1 MDTIALISGG
11 KDSFFS
17 LLHAISN
24 NHRIVALAN
33 LHPPTPNTPATTTT
47 IHPTA
52 AAPPTFTA
60 PAAATP
66 DELDSFMY
74 QTVGHALLPFYP
86 HALSLPLYRHPI
98 TGRSADQNLAYSL
111 TANDETEDLLPLL
124 RHIMARHPG
133 VKAVCTG
140 AILSTYQRTRIESVC
155 ARLGLTSLS
164 YLWQRGQ
171 GALLEEM
178 AGVGLEPRIV
188 KVAAVG
194 LDAERWVWRCV
205 VDPAVRMELEGLRRR
220 WGVHVAGEGGE
231 YETIVVDGP
240 GWRGRIEVEEG
251 QREIVEG
258 AGGVGH
264 LKVLGARFVEREGE
278 AVGQEEWVKDL
289 RKPGLWDKVF
299 ADILR
304 IIDTGDDITPAES
317 PKSTIPLSGGPSIP
331 TAQTS
336 QSGNLVFITNLS
348 SPSPTSTITE
358 EAQSVM
364 TLLSQNLSTLNTSF
378 SSITSTTL
386 LLRSMSD
393 FAAINSVY
401 SSFFTAP
408 NPPSRVCV
416 SVGSRLPANTNI
428 LLSATIDLPA
438 KSPRKG
444 LHVQSRSYWAPANI
458 GPYSQAISVD
468 GWTALAG
475 MVPLVPSSM
484 EVLNPGASR
493 ADVSAQAVMALQH
506 MWRVAT
512 ATEVTVLL
520 GCVAYVVGPVGAAAA
535 TAAWKEL
542 WRGWKGEAGWK
553 GLFGADE
560 DEEEEDDDEEPAEV
574 ETGVRPPLLIVS
586 VEELPRGCAVEW
598 AGVGFDPE
606 WIQRARGEYYTD
618 DDNDDSKAS
627 DDWGVKACAETCSS
641 GIVTSSGVYYGGWA
655 NGRSICGGG
664 VGILCLPVSSEVD
677 RCTALAQEVAE
688 KVGAEVMGFGAAEA
702 RVYIPAVTGTV
713 SEFSAA
719 WGKAM
724 CETKVAVMFVPV
736 EQVWDCDGQLAGL
749 GAVVRRVGRMA
760 A

>member
-1 MDTIALISGG
+1 
-11 KDSFFS
+11 
-17 LLHAISN
+17 
-24 NHRIVALAN
+24 
-33 LHPPTPNTPATTTT
+33 
-47 IHPTA
+47 
-52 AAPPTFTA
+52 
-60 PAAATP
+60 
-66 DELDSFMY
+66 MY
-74 QTVGHALLPFYP
+74 QTVGHTLLPFYP
-86 HALSLPLYRHPI
+86 HALSLPLYRRAI
-98 TGRSADQNLAYSL
+98 TGHSADQNLSY
-111 TANDETEDLLPLL
+111 THTPDDETEDLLPLL
-124 RHIMARHPG
+124 SHIIAAHPG

-171 GALLEEM
+171 GELLAEM

-205 VDPAVRMELEGLRRR
+205 VDAKARMELEGLRRR

-278 AVGQEEWVKDL
+278 PLGQEEWVKDL
-289 RKPGLWDKVF
+289 KKPDLWDKVF

-304 IIDTGDDITPAES
+304 IIDTAQGPAPAES
-317 PKSTIPLSGGPSIP
+317 PKSAIPLSGGASIS
-331 TAQTS
+331 TAKVS
-336 QSGNLVFITNLS
+336 RSGNLVFITNLS
-348 SPSPTSTITE
+348 SPSPTPTITE

-364 TLLSQNLSTLNTSF
+364 TLLSQNLSALNTTF
-378 SSITSTTL
+378 SSISSTTL

-393 FAAINSVY
+393 FAAINNIY
-401 SSFFTAP
+401 SSFFTTP
-408 NPPSRVCV
+408 NPPSRVTV
-416 SVGSRLPANTNI
+416 SVGPRLPENTNI
-428 LLSATIDLPA
+428 LLSATIDLPT

-484 EVLNPGASR
+484 EVLNPGVSR
-493 ADVSAQAVMALQH
+493 ADVSAQAVLALQH

-560 DEEEEDDDEEPAEV
+560 DEDGDDEEDDEPVEV
-574 ETGVRPPLLIVS
+574 ETGIRPPLLIVS

-606 WIQRARGEYYTD
+606 WIQRVRGEYYTD
-618 DDNDDSKAS
+618 DDNDAEKAS

-664 VGILCLPVSSEVD
+664 VGILCLPVSSEED
-677 RCTALAQEVAE
+677 RCTTLAKEVAE
-688 KVGAEVMGFGAAEA
+688 KVGAEVMGFDAVEA

-713 SEFSAA
+713 GEFSEA
-719 WGKAM
+719 WERAI
-724 CETKVAVMFVPV
+724 CEVKVKVAVMFVPV
-736 EQVWDCDGQLAGL
+736 DQVWDCDGQLAGL
-749 GAVVRRVGRMA
+749 GVVVRRVGDMA

>member
-33 LHPPTPNTPATTTT
+33 LHPPTPGTPATTTT
-47 IHPTA
+47 IYPTT
-52 AAPPTFTA
+52 APHTFTL
-60 PAAATP
+60 PAAATA

-74 QTVGHALLPFYP
+74 QTVGHTLLPFYP
-86 HALSLPLYRHPI
+86 NALSLPLYRHPI
-98 TGRSADQNLAYSL
+98 TGHSADQNLSYSL
-111 TANDETEDLLPLL
+111 TADDETEDLLPLL
-124 RHIMARHPG
+124 RYIIAQHPG

-164 YLWQRGQ
+164 YLWQRPQ

-205 VDPAVRMELEGLRRR
+205 VDPAVRMELERLSRR

-258 AGGVGH
+258 SGGVGH

-278 AVGQEEWVKDL
+278 AVGQEEWVKNL
-289 RKPGLWDKVF
+289 RKPSLWDKVF

-304 IIDTGDDITPAES
+304 IIDAEKDLTPVES
-317 PKSTIPLSGGPSIP
+317 PESAILFTGGPSIS
-331 TAQTS
+331 TTQVT
-336 QSGNLVFITNLS
+336 QSGNLAFIANLS

-358 EAQSVM
+358 EAHSVM
-364 TLLSQNLSTLNTSF
+364 NFLSQNLSTLNTSF

-393 FAAINSVY
+393 FAAINNIY
-401 SSFFTAP
+401 SSFFATP
-408 NPPSRVCV
+408 NPPSRVTV

-428 LLSATIDLPA
+428 LLSATINLPT

-458 GPYSQAISVD
+458 GPYSQAVSVD

-475 MVPLVPSSM
+475 MIPLVPSSM
-484 EVLNPGASR
+484 EVLNPGVSR
-493 ADVSAQAVMALQH
+493 SDVTAQAVMALQH

-542 WRGWKGEAGWK
+542 WKGWKGEAGWK
-553 GLFGADE
+553 GLFGADKDE
-560 DEEEEDDDEEPAEV
+560 DEDEDEHEEPVEV
-574 ETGVRPPLLIVS
+574 EIGIRPPLLIVS

-606 WIQRARGEYYTD
+606 WIQSVRGEYYTD
-618 DDNDDSKAS
+618 DDNDESKGS

-641 GIVTSSGVYYGGWA
+641 GIVTSSGVYYGGWS

-664 VGILCLPVSSEVD
+664 VGILCLPVSSEAD
-677 RCTALAQEVAE
+677 RCWALAKEVAE
-688 KVGAEVMGFGAAEA
+688 KVGAEVMGFGAAEI
-702 RVYIPAVTGTV
+702 RVYIPAKTGTV
-713 SEFSAA
+713 SEFSEA

-724 CETKVAVMFVPV
+724 CEVKVAVMFVPV

-749 GAVVRRVGRMA
+749 GVVVRRVREMA